1 MHVVC
6 RESPPGSKVTHSRT
20 PLNSHLV
27 VYFSIDSKGAP
38 FALGKDPHFSMEC
51 LGKHL
56 RCTQPRERRGK
67 HSVGIEE
74 VRSILYLKFSC

>member
-1 MHVVC
+1 MHVVR

-20 PLNSHLV
+20 PLKSHPV
-27 VYFSIDSKGAP
+27 VHFSIDSKGAP
-38 FALGKDPHFSMEC
+38 FALEKDPHFSTEC

-56 RCTQPRERRGK
+56 RCTQPRQRRNK

-74 VRSILYLKFSC
+74 VRSILYPKFS